1 MIQSIHQA
9 IFHLENF
16 NRKSI
21 NDKIQIPKFIS
32 STPRSVYDYKLL
44 HAHEFLSFFLYFSFP
59 VLHSILPFEFYNN
72 LKKIV
77 IFLEVILS
85 KIIDVKKLD
94 DAQELIED
102 FVEELGSLY
111 PQNVYSSG
119 VHELL
124 HFVECTK
131 NHGALNSKTV
141 FNMKS
146 SIEN

>member
-1 MIQSIHQA
+1 M
-9 IFHLENF
+9 
-16 NRKSI
+16 
-21 NDKIQIPKFIS
+21 
-32 STPRSVYDYKLL
+32 
-44 HAHEFLSFFLYFSFP
+44 
-59 VLHSILPFEFYNN
+59 
-72 LKKIV
+72 KKIV

-124 HFVECTK
+124 YFVECTK